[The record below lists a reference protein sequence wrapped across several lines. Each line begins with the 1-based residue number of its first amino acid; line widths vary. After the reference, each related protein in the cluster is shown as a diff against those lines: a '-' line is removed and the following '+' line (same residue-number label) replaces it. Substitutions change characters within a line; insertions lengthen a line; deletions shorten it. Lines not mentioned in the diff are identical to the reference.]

1 MGHPLLSDIDNDG
14 YLDVVFI
21 STNDSSSKVH
31 CVDYTG
37 NDIENFPVYIQNP
50 IYKAPA
56 IGDINNDGLKS
67 IIFYD
72 KENTLYITD
81 YLGQA
86 NSVVF
91 DHDFS
96 KLNNSPTITNLNE
109 DPYLEII
116 LSDSSGNIYVIDYQ
130 GILLNQISIENTIQN
145 NIVVSDLD
153 QDGSAE
159 LVFYDNNN
167 RLYAF
172 NYNSS
177 SFFEGWPISLNGS
190 LVSEPII
197 VNLDNDNDLEILLN
211 TSDGFMY
218 VMHHDGLFYQNFPF
232 ISQDSLFSVPSIADI
247 DNDNDAE
254 IIFGT
259 NTSLNVIDVNFL
271 VSNQQSWNVYRG
283 NIRRDGFFNFQ
294 PSNLSL
300 ENKSIP
306 AFYYLNHN
314 FPNPFN
320 PTTRITYNLPKET
333 LVSIIIYDLLGKKVN
348 TLIDK
353 ELQEPGTKT
362 VQWHG
367 KNQEGLSLSSGVYFY
382 SLETKDFFC
391 RKRK

>member
-21 STNDSSSKVH
+21 STNDSSSRVH
-31 CVDYTG
+31 CVNYTG

-72 KENTLYITD
+72 KENTVYITD

-153 QDGSAE
+153 QDGSTE

-167 RLYAF
+167 RVT
-172 NYNSS
+172 
-177 SFFEGWPISLNGS
+177 P
-190 LVSEPII
+190 
-197 VNLDNDNDLEILLN
+197 
-211 TSDGFMY
+211 
-218 VMHHDGLFYQNFPF
+218 
-232 ISQDSLFSVPSIADI
+232 
-247 DNDNDAE
+247 
-254 IIFGT
+254 
-259 NTSLNVIDVNFL
+259 
-271 VSNQQSWNVYRG
+271 
-283 NIRRDGFFNFQ
+283 
-294 PSNLSL
+294 
-300 ENKSIP
+300 
-306 AFYYLNHN
+306 
-314 FPNPFN
+314 
-320 PTTRITYNLPKET
+320 
-333 LVSIIIYDLLGKKVN
+333 
-348 TLIDK
+348 
-353 ELQEPGTKT
+353 LQ
-362 VQWHG
+362 
-367 KNQEGLSLSSGVYFY
+367 L
-382 SLETKDFFC
+382 
-391 RKRK
+391 